1 MGGKD
6 DPSNLALAHS
16 RCNESKQDADLR
28 VARKLARFGKIREAC
43 VKENRGPNLN
53 DIFLQ
58 YGGSKLELPL
68 ELELDGNKEIVK
80 YSLSD
85 GADSRV
91 YEERV
96 YTDALSGFKYFFA
109 ELPIEYLFHDD
120 RINPRS
126 IGQNISKLVKEFVAL
141 RYFMWVVGTLSD
153 PIEGIS

>member
-1 MGGKD
+1 
-6 DPSNLALAHS
+6 
-16 RCNESKQDADLR
+16 
-28 VARKLARFGKIREAC
+28 
-43 VKENRGPNLN
+43 
-53 DIFLQ
+53 
-58 YGGSKLELPL
+58 LPL

-96 YTDALSGFKYFFA
+96 YTDELSGFKYFFA

-126 IGQNISKLVKEFVAL
+126 IGQNISNRNSAHF
-141 RYFMWVVGTLSD
+141 T
-153 PIEGIS
+153 